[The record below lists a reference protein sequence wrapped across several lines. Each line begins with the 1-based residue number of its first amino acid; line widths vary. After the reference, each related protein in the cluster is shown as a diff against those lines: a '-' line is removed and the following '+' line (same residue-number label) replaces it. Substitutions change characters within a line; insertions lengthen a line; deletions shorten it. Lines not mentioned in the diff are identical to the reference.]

1 MKGEARNNADPVL
14 HTWDPGSLLRK
25 ISTAEV
31 KWSRGFLR
39 SRPERWFPG
48 FAAQWWPLTHSLGL
62 EVKVSEIKT
71 AISAPAE
78 AALSFVGTVDD
89 EPVAVRFDQAASLA
103 ISEAVSPGANEPA
116 RGIVL
121 EYIARRIL
129 GSLALSWA
137 GPQSSVVR
145 FDTEL
150 KASSLKEVGA
160 VRLQLNINGNLAT
173 VWISLG
179 QTIVDRL
186 DGLWRRQ
193 LHSTVRTS
201 GVERVNIEVAQL
213 AVPPAMLG
221 DYTRPGTVIDLEI
234 PVSEKVGL
242 RIGER
247 PWLQAKLFAVD
258 GRFGIETLPGVAPLP
273 AIPEGST
280 RLVVAFDAI
289 SLDANLM
296 AELAQSGAMYS
307 TNLALSPEV
316 QLQVRGEEVAR
327 GTLCTYEGRF
337 AVSVS

>member
-14 HTWDPGSLLRK
+14 HTWDPGTLLRK
-25 ISTAEV
+25 LTAAEV

-48 FAAQWWPLTHSLGL
+48 FAAQWLPLTHSLGL
-62 EVKVSEIKT
+62 EVKVTEIKT
-71 AISAPAE
+71 ALSTPVE
-78 AALSFVGTVDD
+78 ASLSFVGAVDD
-89 EPVAVRFDQAASLA
+89 EPIALRFDQTASQA
-103 ISEAVSPGANEPA
+103 ISEAVSPGANDQA

-145 FDTEL
+145 FDTEM
-150 KASSLKEVGA
+150 KASSVKEAGA
-160 VRLQLNINGNLAT
+160 VRLQLNINGNAAT
-173 VWISLG
+173 IWLSLG
-179 QTIVDRL
+179 QTVVDRL

-193 LHSTVRTS
+193 LHSTVRAV
-201 GVERVNIEVAQL
+201 GAERVSMEIAQL

-221 DYTRPGTVIDLEI
+221 DYTRPGTVIDLEV
-234 PVSEKVGL
+234 PAGESVLL

-247 PWLQAKLFAVD
+247 PWIQAKLFSTD
-258 GRFGIETLPGVAPLP
+258 GRFGIESLPGAAPLQ

-280 RLVVAFDAI
+280 RLAVVFEAL

-296 AELAQSGAMYS
+296 AELGQSGAMYS

-337 AVSVS
+337 AVSVN